1 MSNPDHKA
9 RLEELAALNA
19 FDMLD
24 EASLKELLEAARD
37 DKEAAQLMR
46 DFSDTAALMAYEAPE
61 NAPPPNLRAEILHQL
76 PARKSSGKIVPFPQW
91 LPFAIAAGLM
101 VLGICQTVQIFHLK
115 TQLLTTSTDAEQL
128 RHSNALLGLRIATL
142 QAQDATYVAS
152 RITVA
157 WDPYEHRGVI
167 ALQDLPLP
175 PAGKDYQLWV
185 LDPNAPS
192 PVSAGL
198 ITAARPFHTDPIS
211 TQNPGFAIS
220 LEPAGGSPSPT
231 GPILFAVAPGS

>member
-1 MSNPDHKA
+1 MSNPDHKS

-19 FDMLD
+19 LDLLD
-24 EASLKELLEAARD
+24 EASLKELLETARD
-37 DKEAAQLMR
+37 EKEALQLMR
-46 DFSDTAALMAYEAPE
+46 DFSDTAAMIVHAAPE
-61 NAPPPNLRAEILHQL
+61 IAPPPKLRAEILRQL
-76 PARKSSGKIVPFPQW
+76 PARKTSAKVVPFPQW
-91 LPFAIAAGLM
+91 LPYAVAAGLM
-101 VLGICQTVQIFHLK
+101 VLGIYQAVQVSRLK
-115 TQLLTTSTDAEQL
+115 TDLVATRTDAEQL
-128 RHSNALLGLRIATL
+128 RHSNALLGLRIVTL
-142 QAQDATYVAS
+142 QAQDASYVAS
-152 RITVA
+152 RVTVA

-185 LDPNAPS
+185 LDPNAPT
-192 PVSAGL
+192 PVNAGL

-211 TQNPGFAIS
+211 TENPGFAIS